1 MSSVLYYFRGIFM
14 KKEYIFCTVFTLVL
28 GIIVICNI
36 GNIKGSSDIDQSI
49 SQIESEINENESK
62 YEEIQNKL
70 DELNRSKENLAD
82 YIVNLNDSYNYILQ
96 VIDDLDN
103 QIEEKNSEIESI
115 DAKIA
120 EAEAMV
126 NTQYDEMCLRIQFLY
141 ENNSTNIIDA
151 IFRAANF
158 DELINRIVYYN
169 DIVEYDRSMLDD
181 IENTINECNTYREE
195 LIDSKD
201 NLNKLK
207 DEQNTKKQELES
219 MMADASI
226 NISNHQ
232 SQIDEAEAIA
242 IEMVNQ
248 MEEKRNSIEALKEE
262 ESRRLEELARK
273 ESMAA
278 AGETEEIVE
287 YAPIDGD
294 LRRLA
299 AIIYCEARGEPY
311 EGQVAVASVVLN
323 RVESTRFPNTI
334 EEVIS
339 QPNQFTPYGMGLY
352 AIALAKEDMQQSCI
366 DAAREVLEDGV
377 RTGDWLFFR
386 TINNIV
392 QGTYI
397 GNHVFY

>member
-1 MSSVLYYFRGIFM
+1 M
-14 KKEYIFCTVFTLVL
+14 KKEYIFCTIFTLVL

-36 GNIKGSSDIDQSI
+36 GNVKGSSSIDQSI

-70 DELNRSKENLAD
+70 DELNRSKENLAE

-96 VIDDLDN
+96 VIEDLDA
-103 QIEEKNSEIESI
+103 QIEKKNSEIESI
-115 DAKIA
+115 DLKVA
-120 EAEAMV
+120 EAEAMID
-126 NTQYDEMCLRIQFLY
+126 TQYDEMCLRIQFLY

-158 DELINRIVYYN
+158 EELINRMVYYN

-181 IENTINECNTYREE
+181 IEATIKECNIFKEE
-195 LIDSKD
+195 LLDSIN

-219 MMADASI
+219 MMADASV

-232 SQIDEAEAIA
+232 SQIDAAEAIA

-248 MEEKRNSIEALKEE
+248 MEEKRNSIQALKEE

-311 EGQVAVASVVLN
+311 EGQLAVASVVLN

-334 EEVIS
+334 DEVIS

-366 DAAREVLEDGV
+366 DAAREVLENGV
-377 RTGDWLFFR
+377 RVGDWLFFR